1 MKEAERKTEFD
12 KRSGKRTKK
21 RQKERKGRERK
32 ITVLDVLVPK
42 QSILIVFQSAGLS
55 SSSAL
60 VCCSALAT
68 VHANGLE
75 LSKVPEISAIN
86 FNFLTKSLSKEY
98 FYSFS

>member
-1 MKEAERKTEFD
+1 MEKEQRKD
-12 KRSGKRTKK
+12 KRKGK
-21 RQKERKGRERK
+21 ERK

-86 FNFLTKSLSKEY
+86 FNFLTKSLSKE
-98 FYSFS
+98 

>member
-1 MKEAERKTEFD
+1 MKETERKTEFD

-75 LSKVPEISAIN
+75 LSKVPVISAIN
-86 FNFLTKSLSKEY
+86 FNFLTKSLSKE
-98 FYSFS
+98 